1 MFLQEWNTTKNIS
14 NIWECFSYLKS
25 SLVKNSPFLQCQCI
39 QNQNLVLRSSKFW
52 LIFAQKFDIAKARTF
67 DEEIAKI
74 CKRLKSQDDILS
86 YLQDSTANSACLA
99 VLFCPVLVCLEKA
112 IIIIQ
117 CLEYSDKFLHQAW
130 KIVSNVK
137 TFLVYHSSKN
147 IPWPLYTKNSSNC
160 QWVKNYSM

>member
-1 MFLQEWNTTKNIS
+1 MRFFLFLAKGGLIAITPHKTASEIRGRTDKDTSQTKATLQTIATACFYRGGIPQKNIS
-14 NIWECFSYLKS
+14 NIWECFSCLKS

-86 YLQDSTANSACLA
+86 YLQDSTANPASLA
-99 VLFCPVLVCLEKA
+99 VPFCVLSWSALKKPS
-112 IIIIQ
+112 
-117 CLEYSDKFLHQAW
+117 L
-130 KIVSNVK
+130 
-137 TFLVYHSSKN
+137 
-147 IPWPLYTKNSSNC
+147 
-160 QWVKNYSM
+160 